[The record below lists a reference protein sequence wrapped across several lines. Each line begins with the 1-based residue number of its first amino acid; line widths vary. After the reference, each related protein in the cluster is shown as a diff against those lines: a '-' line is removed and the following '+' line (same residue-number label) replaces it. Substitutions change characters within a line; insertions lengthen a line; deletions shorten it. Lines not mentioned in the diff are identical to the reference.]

1 MLPAATLGPMSDH
14 RVIRSLRERRERH
27 LQRHLALRAA
37 VVLGALALL
46 AVGTLLLVLPG
57 PGIPLIVA
65 ALALLAL
72 EFVWAERLL
81 AYTLRKAER
90 AKQAIRR

>member
-1 MLPAATLGPMSDH
+1 MTEH
-14 RVIRSLRERRERH
+14 RIIRGLRERRERH
-27 LQRHLALRAA
+27 TQRHLALRAA
-37 VVLGALALL
+37 VILGAFGLL
-46 AVGTLLLVLPG
+46 AIGALLLVLPG

-81 AYTLRKAER
+81 AHTLRKAER
-90 AKQAIRR
+90 AKRAIRR

>member
-1 MLPAATLGPMSDH
+1 VTEH
-14 RVIRSLRERRERH
+14 RIIRGLRERRERH
-27 LQRHLALRAA
+27 TQRQLALGAA
-37 VVLGALALL
+37 VILGAFGLPLIGA
-46 AVGTLLLVLPG
+46 LLLVLPG

-81 AYTLRKAER
+81 ANTLRKAER
-90 AKQAIRR
+90 AKRAIRR

>member
-1 MLPAATLGPMSDH
+1 M
-14 RVIRSLRERRERH
+14 ERRERH
-27 LQRHLALRAA
+27 TQRQLALRAA
-37 VVLGALALL
+37 VILGAFGLL
-46 AVGTLLLVLPG
+46 LIGALLLVLPG

-81 AYTLRKAER
+81 ANTLRKAER
-90 AKQAIRR
+90 AKRAIRR